1 MSVFVFECVL
11 GVQPSAYSSKKRS
24 RCWHLTAPPKP
35 TTVTPF
41 NTFTPSFVRSSFSV
55 SLPTNPF
62 FSSPRPPF
70 LLFFPPNSSKS
81 KMPRIP
87 SREEPYHSVA
97 KCNRHW
103 KTKREFVTK
112 AANKASHVDG
122 SHYLLVC
129 VTPKGNIEVHAS
141 EHFFDDASQ
150 TRLDG
155 VINWEVL
162 RRRATTIQ
170 SKNEERWSEIERQE
184 KRFGVEGEDGEDEA
198 ADDDDVASSKGARSH
213 RGSTVDFDPSL
224 MDATGVDVAA
234 AQGRHTPA
242 PGQHVFSAAKASPL
256 RPIAALTINPMM
268 LESVYVDRFTNLG
281 QTVCANIL
289 KAWIKVVEPK
299 KQTKYPYK
307 NKRGDEGKA
316 PPWWPVGMRH
326 IEPDHLHKEERPRL
340 LASIIQQASRPR
352 AEGSAAIAAATAP
365 DLRELTISRLH
376 FATAEISS
384 SIPPRQHY
392 ELRQIYLIAK
402 EVRKANEDKV
412 REQRARG
419 IKIEDR
425 NAHLWTEMT
434 VEFFEKPPVGGV
446 HPAAKRSY
454 DATGMGL
461 AFEPMADNKE
471 NVDFERH
478 IKRGKHMSSPLNDLH
493 HQHVATPLAA
503 HHNVYAVPSYGIE
516 PHTPHTPYGGGWTVA
531 PISIP
536 PVQAATPTS
545 APPTAHLVSG
555 GHQAQQQQAY
565 YRAAMATEI
574 SHSYPASN
582 ASYTPPQSQ
591 QTLHSTSAPGPA
603 SAGTTPA
610 YGSTQSYSYHL
621 NYSSSTPATSATLY
635 TAGSTPPGYGAYGP
649 YEQQAFVNDI
659 AGLSA

>member
-1 MSVFVFECVL
+1 
-11 GVQPSAYSSKKRS
+11 
-24 RCWHLTAPPKP
+24 
-35 TTVTPF
+35 
-41 NTFTPSFVRSSFSV
+41 
-55 SLPTNPF
+55 
-62 FSSPRPPF
+62 
-70 LLFFPPNSSKS
+70 
-81 KMPRIP
+81 MPRIP

-150 TRLDG
+150 TRIDG
-155 VINWEVL
+155 VVNWDVL
-162 RRRATTIQ
+162 RRRATMIQ
-170 SKNEERWSEIERQE
+170 TKNEERWSEIERQE
-184 KRFGVEGEDGEDEA
+184 KRFGVEGEDAEEDA

-224 MDATGVDVAA
+224 MDPASVEAAAA

-242 PGQHVFSAAKASPL
+242 PGQHVFSAAKTSPM

-268 LESVYVDRFTNLG
+268 LESVYVERFTHLG

-419 IKIEDR
+419 IKTEDR
-425 NAHLWTEMT
+425 NAHLWTEIT
-434 VEFFEKPPVGGV
+434 VEFFEKPPVGSTI
-446 HPAAKRSY
+446 PTAKRNY

-461 AFEPMADNKE
+461 AFDPMADNKE

-478 IKRGKHMSSPLNDLH
+478 IKRGKHMMSPLHDLH
-493 HQHVATPLAA
+493 HTQVATPLAA
-503 HHNVYAVPSYGIE
+503 HHNVYAVPNYGVE

-531 PISIP
+531 PITIP
-536 PVQAATPTS
+536 PVQAVTPTS
-545 APPTAHLVSG
+545 APPTAHLVG
-555 GHQAQQQQAY
+555 TGHQAQQQQAY

-591 QTLHSTSAPGPA
+591 QTLHPSSAPGPA

-621 NYSSSTPATSATLY
+621 NYSSSAPAASATLY